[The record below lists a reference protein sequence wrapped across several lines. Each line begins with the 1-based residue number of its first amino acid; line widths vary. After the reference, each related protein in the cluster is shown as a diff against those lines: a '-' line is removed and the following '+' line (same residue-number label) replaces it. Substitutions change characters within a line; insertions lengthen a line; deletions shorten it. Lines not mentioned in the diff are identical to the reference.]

1 MSRVGLKPI
10 PLPEKVD
17 VQLAEGALTFK
28 GPKGTLTTPIPR
40 GITAKLQDREI
51 TFARGADDGPSRAL
65 HGLTRALANNALVG
79 VTTGFE
85 RRLEIVGVGFRAAV
99 QSKALVLN
107 IGYSH
112 PVEYPI
118 PEGIAVAIEETTKV
132 VIRGN
137 DKQQV
142 GQVAAEI
149 RSLRPPDAYKG
160 KGIRYVGEV
169 IKLKAGKTGSK

>member
-10 PLPEKVD
+10 TMPDKVD
-17 VQLAEGALTFK
+17 VQVADGVLTFK
-28 GPKGTLTTPIPR
+28 GPKGTQTTPVPK
-40 GITAKLQDREI
+40 GVTAKVENREVR
-51 TFARGADDGPSRAL
+51 FERDADDGPSRAL
-65 HGLTRALANNALVG
+65 HGLARALAANAVAG

-85 RRLEIVGVGFRAAV
+85 RRLEIIGVGFRAAT
-99 QSKALVLN
+99 SGPKLTLN

-112 PVEYPI
+112 PVEYLA
-118 PEGIAVAIEETTKV
+118 PEGITLAVEETTKV
-132 VIRGN
+132 VVRGS
-137 DKQQV
+137 DKQRV

-149 RSLRPPDAYKG
+149 RGLRPPDAYKG